1 MAKDPKDPGADNSE
15 GHFYG
20 FDADG
25 ALHGRLQDELR
36 LTAKA
41 VGFDRVPGAEVLRS
55 LLREA
60 LDARHEKRKRTD
72 GRKK

>member
-1 MAKDPKDPGADNSE
+1 MAKSPTTEDNEHAE

-20 FDADG
+20 FDAD
-25 ALHGRLQDELR
+25 APLHARLQDEQR

-60 LDARHEKRKRTD
+60 LDARDEKRKRND

>member
-1 MAKDPKDPGADNSE
+1 MAKGVDTSE

-20 FDADG
+20 FDTDG
-25 ALHGRLQDELR
+25 ALHARIQAEQR
-36 LTAKA
+36 LTVEA
-41 VGFDRVPGAEVLRS
+41 VGFDRVPLAEVLRS

-60 LDARHEKRKRTD
+60 LDARDEKRKRND